1 MGKMLSFLY
10 GVIAHAGFLAV
21 FMYLIGFLSNF
32 AVPKTVDS
40 GDPGPF
46 GLALAVNILLLAI
59 FGIQHSVMARQGF
72 KRWWTRIVPH
82 HLERST
88 YVLISDLLFVLL
100 IWQWQP
106 MVGVIW
112 QVDHPVGTMVL
123 WGLFGIGWLTVVLT
137 SFMINHFDLL
147 GTRQVYLHLIGKEY
161 SSLEFKTRGFY
172 KYVRHPLMVG
182 WIIAFWATPQMSVG
196 HLVFAIGTTVYILI
210 AIQIEERDLISFH
223 GEAYEKYRREVS
235 ILLPFRKKRNS
246 Q

>member
-1 MGKMLSFLY
+1 
-10 GVIAHAGFLAV
+10 
-21 FMYLIGFLSNF
+21 
-32 AVPKTVDS
+32 
-40 GDPGPF
+40 
-46 GLALAVNILLLAI
+46 
-59 FGIQHSVMARQGF
+59 
-72 KRWWTRIVPH
+72 VPH

-106 MVGVIW
+106 MVGSVW

-210 AIQIEERDLISFH
+210 AMQIEERDLISFH
-223 GEAYEKYRREVS
+223 GETYEKYRGEVS
-235 ILLPFRKKRNS
+235 SLLPFMKRGNKG
-246 Q
+246 